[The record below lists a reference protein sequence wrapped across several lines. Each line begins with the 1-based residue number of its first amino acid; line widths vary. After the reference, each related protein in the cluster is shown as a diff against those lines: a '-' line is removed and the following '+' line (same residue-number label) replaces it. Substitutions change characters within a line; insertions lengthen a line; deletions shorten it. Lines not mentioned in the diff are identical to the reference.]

1 MAADIEEEEPLGSVG
16 KTRHLTISR
25 RDTIVNDLK
34 NSTASGLVS
43 FMLAIFSLIL
53 LGICIFDSY
62 RNAGMS
68 TIIVGVILFVAF
80 IASILAIIFG
90 ILGYRN
96 KTKIRHYMEGR
107 GIVLGAIAFIGLVT
121 LYVIGARSF
130 FGA

>member
-43 FMLAIFSLIL
+43 FMLSVFALIL
-53 LGICIFDSY
+53 LALCIFDSY

-68 TIIVGVILFVAF
+68 GILVGVILFAAF
-80 IASILAIIFG
+80 IAAVLAIIFG

-107 GIVLGAIAFIGLVT
+107 GIVLGAVALAGLIA
-121 LYVIGARSF
+121 LYIIGAISF

>member
-16 KTRHLTISR
+16 KTRHFTISR

-43 FMLAIFSLIL
+43 FMLAVFSLIL
-53 LGICIFDSY
+53 LVICIFDSY

-68 TIIVGVILFVAF
+68 GIIVGVILFAAF
-80 IASILAIIFG
+80 IAAVLAIIFG
-90 ILGYRN
+90 IMGYRN

-107 GIVLGAIAFIGLVT
+107 GIVLGSIALAGLIT

-130 FGA
+130 F